1 MVFPVFGTSTIP
13 ISIPVLF
20 AKLGFLVPP
29 VLIEELKK
37 LVVEFKLWLKE
48 V

>member
-1 MVFPVFGTSTIP
+1 MVFPVFGISTTA

-20 AKLGFLVPP
+20 TKFGLRVPP

-37 LVVEFKLWLKE
+37 LVAELPE
-48 V
+48 